1 DVRRVERPASRV
13 VEVLLAQPVTQPD
26 QRHHRDGQR
35 ELLPAD
41 VTIELLGRLV
51 EQRHRPPDQE
61 HLSTPRSVG
70 CANRLVA
77 HPTLR
82 QGWVARIRQQRLST
96 GRAPSL
102 GVDGARR
109 PGRDAP
115 SRCGGIWGCVCI
127 SELEPEGRAVAVR
140 AVESEGA
147 AVGLDDL
154 AAEREAEAGALDARV
169 PAVGAEELREDE
181 VLLLGRDAE
190 AVVADGHPYGRA
202 VL

>member
-1 DVRRVERPASRV
+1 
-13 VEVLLAQPVTQPD
+13 LAQ
-26 QRHHRDGQR
+26 
-35 ELLPAD
+35 
-41 VTIELLGRLV
+41 
-51 EQRHRPPDQE
+51 
-61 HLSTPRSVG
+61 
-70 CANRLVA
+70 
-77 HPTLR
+77 PTLR
-82 QGWVARIRQQRLST
+82 QPRAVRIRQLRLST

-154 AAEREAEAGALDARV
+154 AAAREPEPGALEARV
-169 PAVGAEELREDE
+169 PAGGAEDLREDE
-181 VLLLGRDAE
+181 VLLPGGDAE
-190 AVVADGHPYGRA
+190 AVVADGPPYGRA
-202 VL
+202 VLGAADDDRPAVRRVLDRVREQVRDDPCDATAV